1 MTLLWCLAGA
11 SLVLALVAWA
21 KARRTAKQLAQL
33 SEMVW
38 EQRYQHGELKLR
50 VQRMSGE
57 MPSAPPPP
65 QAPGLGEPAEA
76 FVPLSSLG
84 SHRAGVRGPNPAE
97 KR

>member
-1 MTLLWCLAGA
+1 MTLLWFIAGA

-21 KARRTAKQLAQL
+21 KARRTARQLAQL

-50 VQRMSGE
+50 VQRMAGE
-57 MPSAPPPP
+57 MPVAPPPP
-65 QAPGLGEPAEA
+65 VAPGPGEPAEA
-76 FVPLSSLG
+76 FIPLTSLTP
-84 SHRAGVRGPNPAE
+84 HRAGMRGADPVQ

>member
-1 MTLLWCLAGA
+1 MTLLWLIAGA

-21 KARRTAKQLAQL
+21 KARHTAKQLAQL

-50 VQRMSGE
+50 VQRMAGE
-57 MPSAPPPP
+57 MPVAPPPP
-65 QAPGLGEPAEA
+65 PETGLGEPAEA
-76 FVPLSSLG
+76 FIPLSSLAPQ
-84 SHRAGVRGPNPAE
+84 RASMRAADPVQ